1 MPNYSVSP
9 ARLDPE
15 QRSFLEKE
23 LPTGKNYWI
32 CGFPGSGKSTLLE
45 HCIRIIKA
53 DKPKASILVVVFTR
67 SLIEMFK
74 AAFDEMGLENIEIK
88 TMYEFV
94 WHPQRY
100 DYILCDEVQDLTYRI
115 VDVMRQ
121 YSTQLIVAGDENQ
134 SIYDRDPWYRE
145 ITINSNQ
152 ISQTINGTRF
162 SLSIVHRL
170 SPAIQKAIQQLIPTL
185 GNLANLTNMA
195 DHQTQI
201 RLCNTVSQD
210 QEVEYIWKE
219 AQKAPRVG
227 KTSAILLPNARA
239 ILEFVE
245 KIVTQERKSP
255 WVPVGNSRGIDFDK
269 LNNHLQEQGIKLQYV
284 GNRYG
289 NLKKTDYVI
298 IMTYYSAKG
307 LDFDN
312 VFLPDVDNR
321 MYITPNP
328 NLSRRIFMVAM
339 TRSRNNLYVC
349 YTGTPHPY
357 INFISSDPK
366 NYTFVDIKNV
376 LDPVTT
382 GPIGF

>member
-1 MPNYSVSP
+1 M
-9 ARLDPE
+9 
-15 QRSFLEKE
+15 
-23 LPTGKNYWI
+23 
-32 CGFPGSGKSTLLE
+32 C
-45 HCIRIIKA
+45 
-53 DKPKASILVVVFTR
+53 
-67 SLIEMFK
+67 
-74 AAFDEMGLENIEIK
+74 
-88 TMYEFV
+88 
-94 WHPQRY
+94 
-100 DYILCDEVQDLTYRI
+100 
-115 VDVMRQ
+115 
-121 YSTQLIVAGDENQ
+121 
-134 SIYDRDPWYRE
+134 RE

-339 TRSRNNLYVC
+339 TRSRNNL
-349 YTGTPHPY
+349 
-357 INFISSDPK
+357 
-366 NYTFVDIKNV
+366 
-376 LDPVTT
+376 
-382 GPIGF
+382 